1 MKVRKIEIAPKTIV
15 FTVFFLLA
23 LIFFWQIRS
32 ILMIIF
38 ISFVLMHA
46 LNPLIIRFERIK
58 IPRIVAILIVYIL
71 VFGLI
76 SFSIA
81 GIIPILVKQTT
92 GLINSL
98 PQITQNIK
106 IFSENKFFS
115 ENNIDLTSQLK
126 VLEAIP
132 ANLTQIVFAVVSNVF
147 SALIILVITFYLLL
161 EKKNFP
167 KYGDSFFGEKGK
179 ARFLKIMNN
188 LEVSLGSW
196 VNAELLLMT
205 IIGLISYIGYLVLG
219 LKYAVALAIIAGLL
233 EAVPNI
239 GPIIATIIA
248 GLVGLTIS
256 PLIALFTVIFGILVQ
271 QLENTFIVPKIMS
284 KTVGLN
290 PLVTIILI
298 AAGGQIAGIG
308 GALLAIPLFLTA
320 QAIVRGF
327 LKDSK

>member
-106 IFSENKFFS
+106 IFCEN
-115 ENNIDLTSQLK
+115 
-126 VLEAIP
+126 
-132 ANLTQIVFAVVSNVF
+132 
-147 SALIILVITFYLLL
+147 
-161 EKKNFP
+161 
-167 KYGDSFFGEKGK
+167 
-179 ARFLKIMNN
+179 
-188 LEVSLGSW
+188 
-196 VNAELLLMT
+196 
-205 IIGLISYIGYLVLG
+205 
-219 LKYAVALAIIAGLL
+219 
-233 EAVPNI
+233 
-239 GPIIATIIA
+239 
-248 GLVGLTIS
+248 
-256 PLIALFTVIFGILVQ
+256 
-271 QLENTFIVPKIMS
+271 
-284 KTVGLN
+284 
-290 PLVTIILI
+290 
-298 AAGGQIAGIG
+298 
-308 GALLAIPLFLTA
+308 
-320 QAIVRGF
+320 
-327 LKDSK
+327 